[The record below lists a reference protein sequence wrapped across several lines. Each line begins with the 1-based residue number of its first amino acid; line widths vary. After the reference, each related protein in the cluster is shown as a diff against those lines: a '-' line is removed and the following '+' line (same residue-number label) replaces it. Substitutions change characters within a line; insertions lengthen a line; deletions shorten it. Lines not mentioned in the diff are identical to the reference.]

1 MVLPC
6 RLGLTPQSVNTSA
19 LPSAQ
24 TQSRKAQYATVLLTG
39 SGKKSCCNQLSSP
52 VTNYIGT
59 EQSWL
64 MLVPPYNRN
73 MIPQDFIQQLL
84 ARVDIVEVID
94 KHVKLKK
101 SGQNYSACCPFH
113 NEKSPSF
120 SVSPTKQFY
129 HCFGCG
135 VHGTAISFLMDCN
148 GMGFRE
154 AVQELAESAGMTLPT
169 EANRAEA
176 MERAQEASS
185 LGEFMTAAMNFY
197 RRELKKTPKAI
208 EYFKSRGL
216 TGEIAAKF
224 GLGYSPDDWQ
234 ALKGAVGDY
243 TATALVEC
251 GLVIDNDEGKR
262 YDRFRDRVMF
272 PILDQRGNVIG
283 FGGRV
288 IGPGEPKY
296 LNSPETPLFEK
307 GRELYGLYQARR
319 AIRDSQTA
327 IVVEGYMDVV
337 ALAQNGVENA
347 VATLGTATTPMH
359 VQKLLRMVDN
369 LVFCFDGDKAGQR
382 AAWRAL
388 EQSLPVVVD
397 GKDVRFLFLPE
408 EDDPDTFVRRLGKD
422 AFVAEVGKAKHLS
435 AFLFEELSAQV
446 DLANEEGRT
455 RLLMLAKPLLSQITA
470 PALSL
475 MLQRKLADIVGLG
488 VVEIQRL
495 IPVAAGIGTAA
506 TNPAQPPR
514 GSHSGSQSKSR
525 GIGEFG
531 KWKVRG
537 PEPGAPAPR
546 RKIPPAGPGA
556 QLIARMLLKPALAG
570 RFDVAIDDHDES
582 SVRSACRVAAYLRD
596 HDFDVSQAQ
605 LIEHFRGT
613 EDEVEI
619 DRAAL
624 QPLLT
629 DLDSNKPDFDLD
641 AEFDAALTTLRD
653 GAIAAKKKRAL
664 KKRAKEMGLE

>member
-1 MVLPC
+1 
-6 RLGLTPQSVNTSA
+6 
-19 LPSAQ
+19 
-24 TQSRKAQYATVLLTG
+24 
-39 SGKKSCCNQLSSP
+39 
-52 VTNYIGT
+52 
-59 EQSWL
+59 
-64 MLVPPYNRN
+64 

-84 ARVDIVEVID
+84 ARVDIVDVID

-135 VHGTAISFLMDCN
+135 VHGTAISFMMEYS
-148 GMGFRE
+148 GMGFRD
-154 AVQELAESAGMTLPT
+154 AVKELAEGVGMTLPV
-169 EANRAEA
+169 EANREESI
-176 MERAQEASS
+176 ERAQVAATLTEVM
-185 LGEFMTAAMNFY
+185 LAAMNFY

-224 GLGYSPDDWQ
+224 GLGYAPDDWQ
-234 ALKGAVGDY
+234 GLKAAVDDY
-243 TATALVEC
+243 TTSTLAEC

-283 FGGRV
+283 FGGRI
-288 IGPGEPKY
+288 IGKGEPKY

-307 GRELYGLYQARR
+307 GRELYGLFHARR
-319 AIRDSQTA
+319 AIRDTQTA

-337 ALAQNGVENA
+337 ALAQNGVENV
-347 VATLGTATTPMH
+347 VATLGTATTPTH
-359 VQKLLRMVDN
+359 VQKLLRMADN

-388 EQSLPVVVD
+388 EQSLAMLVD
-397 GKDVRFLFLPE
+397 GKDVRFLFLPQ

-422 AFVAEVGKAKHLS
+422 AFLEELKQAKHLS
-435 AFLFEELSAQV
+435 SFLFDELSAQV

-475 MLQRKLADIVGLG
+475 MLQRKLADIIGLG

-495 IPVAAGIGTAA
+495 IPVAAGNNASSSSPNGTAH
-506 TNPAQPPR
+506 PR
-514 GSHSGSQSKSR
+514 GETPSINKSVGSK
-525 GIGEFG
+525 GNFG
-531 KWKVRG
+531 KWKARG

-546 RKIPPAGPGA
+546 RKTAPAGPSA

-570 RFDVAIDDHDES
+570 RFDVVADEHDES
-582 SVRSACRVAAYLRD
+582 SVGSACRVAAYIRD
-596 HDFDVSQAQ
+596 HDFEVTQAQ
-605 LIEHFRGT
+605 LMEHFRGS
-613 EDEVEI
+613 EDEAEI
-619 DRAAL
+619 NRAAL

-629 DLDSNKPDFDLD
+629 DLDTNKPDFDLD
-641 AEFDAALTTLRD
+641 AEFDGALAKLREE
-653 GAIAAKKKRAL
+653 AIAERKKREQQ
-664 KKRAKEMGLE
+664 KRAQEMGLG

>member
-1 MVLPC
+1 
-6 RLGLTPQSVNTSA
+6 
-19 LPSAQ
+19 
-24 TQSRKAQYATVLLTG
+24 
-39 SGKKSCCNQLSSP
+39 
-52 VTNYIGT
+52 
-59 EQSWL
+59 
-64 MLVPPYNRN
+64 

-84 ARVDIVEVID
+84 ARVDIVDIVD

-135 VHGTAISFLMDCN
+135 VHGTAISFLMEYN
-148 GMGFRE
+148 GMGFRD
-154 AVQELAESAGMTLPT
+154 AVKELAEGVGMTLPV
-169 EANRAEA
+169 EANREEA
-176 MERAQEASS
+176 VERAHEAAS
-185 LGEFMTAAMNFY
+185 LGEFLTAAMNFY

-208 EYFKSRGL
+208 DYFKNRGL

-224 GLGYSPDDWQ
+224 ALGYAPDDWQ
-234 ALKGAVGDY
+234 GLKAAVDDY
-243 TATALVEC
+243 TASALVEC

-296 LNSPETPLFEK
+296 LNSPETSLFEK
-307 GRELYGLYQARR
+307 GRELYGLFHARR
-319 AIRDSQTA
+319 AIRDTQTA

-359 VQKLLRMVDN
+359 VQKLLRMADN

-388 EQSLPVVVD
+388 EQTLPVVID
-397 GKDVRFLFLPE
+397 GKDVRFLFLPQ
-408 EDDPDTFVRRLGKD
+408 EDDPDTFVRRLGKE
-422 AFVAEVGKAKHLS
+422 AFLAEVKNAKHLS
-435 AFLFEELSAQV
+435 AFLFDELAAQV

-495 IPVAAGIGTAA
+495 IPVAAGSKALSVIQD
-506 TNPAQPPR
+506 PAGAQFPR
-514 GSHSGSQSKSR
+514 DNNGNANGGADRKE
-525 GIGEFG
+525 GFG
-531 KWKVRG
+531 KWRARG
-537 PEPGAPAPR
+537 PAPGAPVPR
-546 RKIPPAGPGA
+546 RKTKIAGPGA

-570 RFDVAIDDHDES
+570 RFDVTVDEHDNT
-582 SVRSACRVAAYLRD
+582 SVGSACRVAAYIRD
-596 HDFDVSQAQ
+596 HDFEVTQAQ
-605 LIEHFRGT
+605 LIEHFRGS
-613 EDEVEI
+613 EDEAEI
-619 DRAAL
+619 SRAAL

-629 DLDSNKPDFDLD
+629 DMDTNKPDFDLD
-641 AEFDAALTTLRD
+641 AEFDGALAKLRD
-653 GAIAAKKKRAL
+653 DAIAERKKREQQ
-664 KKRAKEMGLE
+664 KRAQEMGLG

>member
-1 MVLPC
+1 
-6 RLGLTPQSVNTSA
+6 
-19 LPSAQ
+19 
-24 TQSRKAQYATVLLTG
+24 
-39 SGKKSCCNQLSSP
+39 
-52 VTNYIGT
+52 
-59 EQSWL
+59 
-64 MLVPPYNRN
+64 
-73 MIPQDFIQQLL
+73 MIPPDFIQQLL
-84 ARVDIVEVID
+84 ARVDIVDIID

-101 SGQNYSACCPFH
+101 AGQNYSACCPFH
-113 NEKSPSF
+113 TEKSPSF

-135 VHGTAISFLMDCN
+135 VHGTAISFMMEYS
-148 GMGFRE
+148 GMGFRD
-154 AVQELAESAGMTLPT
+154 AVKELAEGVGMTLPV
-169 EANRAEA
+169 EANREESI
-176 MERAQEASS
+176 ERAQVAAS
-185 LGEFMTAAMNFY
+185 LTEVMFAAMNFY
-197 RRELKKTPKAI
+197 RHELKKTPKAI

-224 GLGYSPDDWQ
+224 GLGYAPDDWQ
-234 ALKGAVGDY
+234 GLKGAVDDY
-243 TATALVEC
+243 TTSTLAEC

-283 FGGRV
+283 FGGRI
-288 IGPGEPKY
+288 IGKGEPKY

-307 GRELYGLYQARR
+307 GRELYGLFHARR
-319 AIRDSQTA
+319 AIRDTQTA

-337 ALAQNGVENA
+337 ALAQNGVENV
-347 VATLGTATTPMH
+347 VATLGTATTPTH
-359 VQKLLRMVDN
+359 VQKLLRMADN

-388 EQSLPVVVD
+388 EQSLPVLVD
-397 GKDVRFLFLPE
+397 GKDVRFLFLPQ

-422 AFVAEVGKAKHLS
+422 AFLEELKQAKHLS
-435 AFLFEELSAQV
+435 SFLFDELSAQV

-495 IPVAAGIGTAA
+495 IPVTAGSNAPSSSPDGAV
-506 TNPAQPPR
+506 R
-514 GSHSGSQSKSR
+514 SR
-525 GIGEFG
+525 GEIPSTNKSVGSKGNFG
-531 KWKVRG
+531 KWKSRG

-546 RKIPPAGPGA
+546 RKTAPAGSSA

-570 RFDVAIDDHDES
+570 RFDVVADEHDES
-582 SVRSACRVAAYLRD
+582 SVGSACRVAAYIRD
-596 HDFDVSQAQ
+596 HDFEVTQAQ
-605 LIEHFRGT
+605 LMEHFRGS
-613 EDEVEI
+613 EDEAEI
-619 DRAAL
+619 DRAAM

-629 DLDSNKPDFDLD
+629 DLDTNKPDFDLD
-641 AEFDAALTTLRD
+641 AEFDGALAKLREE
-653 GAIAAKKKRAL
+653 AIAERKKREQQ
-664 KKRAKEMGLE
+664 KRAQEMGLG